1 MDKMKK
7 IFIFI
12 VCLFVFPIVT
22 NAASA
27 CNSLTMS
34 NISSLANNVNVV
46 YEVDTSSKTPI
57 FTITLSNL
65 TSDMIV
71 FDKNLGKTYKGFAN
85 TGSEISIKTKTSG
98 SYDFAIYSKQCKE
111 QVATKSVSL
120 PTYNIYYGDK
130 LCNGLDECDV
140 CQKWYGSNSDR
151 KTFELGI
158 QECKKNQKVVV
169 EEEKQ
174 VVQKQPWYEKVANI
188 FLKYWWAIII
198 LMIIITGAYYTIRA
212 KQKKNEYNF
221 KV

>member
-1 MDKMKK
+1 MKK
-7 IFIFI
+7 SFIFI
-12 VCLFVFPIVT
+12 VCLFIFPIVT
-22 NAASA
+22 NAASS
-27 CNSLTMS
+27 CNTATMS
-34 NISSLANNVNVV
+34 NISSLANNVNIV
-46 YEVDTSSKTPI
+46 YEVDSSSKVPV

-85 TGSEISIKTKTSG
+85 TGSEISIKTKTGG
-98 SYDFAIYSKQCKE
+98 SYSFVIYSKQCKE

-130 LCNGLDECDV
+130 LCDGLDDCDV

-158 QECKKNQKVVV
+158 QECKKKQSVVV
-169 EEEKQ
+169 EDEEEPIAQ
-174 VVQKQPWYEKVANI
+174 VQPWYEKIGNV

-198 LMIIITGAYYTIRA
+198 LMIIIIGIYYAIRA

>member
-1 MDKMKK
+1 MKK
-7 IFIFI
+7 SFIFI
-12 VCLFVFPIVT
+12 VCLFIFPIVT
-22 NAASA
+22 NAASS
-27 CNSLTMS
+27 CNTATMS
-34 NISSLANNVNVV
+34 NISSLANNVNIV
-46 YEVDTSSKTPI
+46 YEVDSSSKVPV

-98 SYDFAIYSKQCKE
+98 SYSFVIYSKQCKE

-130 LCNGLDECDV
+130 LCDGLDDCDV

-158 QECKKNQKVVV
+158 QECKKKQSVVV
-169 EEEKQ
+169 EDEEEPIAQ
-174 VVQKQPWYEKVANI
+174 VQPWYEKIGNV

-198 LMIIITGAYYTIRA
+198 LMIIIIGIYYALRA

>member
-1 MDKMKK
+1 M
-7 IFIFI
+7 
-12 VCLFVFPIVT
+12 CLFIFPIVT
-22 NAASA
+22 NAASS
-27 CNSLTMS
+27 CNSATMS
-34 NISSLANNVNVV
+34 NISSLANNVNIV
-46 YEVDTSSKTPI
+46 YEVDTSSSVPV

-98 SYDFAIYSKQCKE
+98 SYSFTIYSKQCKE

-130 LCNGLDECDV
+130 LCDGLDDCDV

-158 QECKKNQKVVV
+158 QECKKKQNVVV
-169 EEEKQ
+169 EDEEEPIAQ
-174 VVQKQPWYEKVANI
+174 IQPWYEKIGNV

-198 LMIIITGAYYTIRA
+198 LMIIIIGIYYAIRA

>member
-1 MDKMKK
+1 MKK
-7 IFIFI
+7 SFIFI
-12 VCLFVFPIVT
+12 VCLFIFPIVT
-22 NAASA
+22 NAASS
-27 CNSLTMS
+27 CNTATMS
-34 NISSLANNVNVV
+34 NISSLANNVNIV
-46 YEVDTSSKTPI
+46 YEVDSSSKVPV

-98 SYDFAIYSKQCKE
+98 SYSFAIYSKQCKE

-130 LCNGLDECDV
+130 LCDGLDDCDV

-158 QECKKNQKVVV
+158 QECKKKQSVVV
-169 EEEKQ
+169 EDEEEPIAQ
-174 VVQKQPWYEKVANI
+174 VQPWYEKIGNV

-198 LMIIITGAYYTIRA
+198 LMIIIIGIYYAIRA

>member
-1 MDKMKK
+1 MKK
-7 IFIFI
+7 SFIFI
-12 VCLFVFPIVT
+12 VCLFIFPIVT
-22 NAASA
+22 NAASS
-27 CNSLTMS
+27 CNTATMS
-34 NISSLANNVNVV
+34 NISSLANNVNIV
-46 YEVDTSSKTPI
+46 YEVDSSSKVPV

-98 SYDFAIYSKQCKE
+98 SYSFVIYSKQCKE

-120 PTYNIYYGDK
+120 PTYNVYYGDK
-130 LCNGLDECDV
+130 LCDGLDTCEV

-151 KTFELGI
+151 QTFERGI
-158 QECKKNQKVVV
+158 QECKKKQNVVV
-169 EEEKQ
+169 EEEEEHTKQ
-174 VVQKQPWYEKVANI
+174 ERSWYETIADI

-198 LMIIITGAYYTIRA
+198 LMIIIIGIYYAIRT